1 MNKTRKNPKKALATL
16 ALLACLTAVFASQ
29 TVLAAPLRL
38 IYANDNIGELDSC
51 G

>member
-1 MNKTRKNPKKALATL
+1 MNKTRKNPRKTL
-16 ALLACLTAVFASQ
+16 AHLVFLACMAGVLAAQ

-38 IYANDNIGELDSC
+38 IYNNDNIGELDSC